1 MMIES
6 RDKLMRNYVSEKFK
20 NAMPSE
26 CRSFSR
32 KWDERGVYLFSVGA
46 SGCRWWCSRARRMTS
61 PSPAFWLPS

>member
-1 MMIES
+1 MSSLLKAANANKSSGLSLSPSSDLMMMIES

-32 KWDERGVYLFSVGA
+32 K
-46 SGCRWWCSRARRMTS
+46 
-61 PSPAFWLPS
+61 